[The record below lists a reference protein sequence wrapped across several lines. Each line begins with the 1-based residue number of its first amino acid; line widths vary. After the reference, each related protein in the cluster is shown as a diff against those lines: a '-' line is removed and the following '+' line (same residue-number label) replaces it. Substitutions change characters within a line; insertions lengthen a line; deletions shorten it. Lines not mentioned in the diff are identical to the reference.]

1 MALDLRQALPAEQQL
16 LALRPLVE
24 DDAPGLADLMLAAFR
39 GTVDDEG
46 EDLDQA
52 RDEVRRTFAGSY
64 GRLLWNAS
72 FVVEGERA
80 TPAFLSASVITFWQ
94 DLPLLSFS
102 VTHPQAERR
111 GLATALIRQSA
122 RTLTGQGYA
131 RLDLFVTRGNA
142 PAERLYE
149 KLGFHDVDRG

>member
-1 MALDLRQALPAEQQL
+1 MALDLHQAVPAEHKL

-24 DDAPGLADLMLAAFR
+24 SDAPALADLMLAAFR
-39 GTVDDEG
+39 GTLDDEG

-52 RDEVRRTFAGSY
+52 RDEVRRTFAGGY
-64 GRLLWNAS
+64 GPLLWNAS
-72 FVVEGERA
+72 FVVEDEAA
-80 TPAFLSASVITFWQ
+80 TPALLSASVITFWQ

-102 VTHPQAERR
+102 VTHPRAGRR

-122 RTLTGQGYA
+122 RTLAQQGHA

-142 PAERLYE
+142 PAERLYD
-149 KLGFHDVDRG
+149 KLGFHDIERG